1 MVWQK
6 FNYDNRGWESFYRNR
21 WQYDKVVRST
31 HGVNCTGSCSWMI
44 YVKDGVI
51 MTEMQALDYPI
62 INPEIPPYE
71 PRGCP
76 RGASFSWYEYSPH
89 RIKYPYVRRAL
100 LELWREE
107 LKKTSDPIKAWE
119 GIVEDPNKA
128 RKYKVLRGKGG
139 FVRASWDEVYEII
152 SAALIYTINK
162 YGPDRIFGFT
172 PIPAMSMVSYAAG
185 TRFLSLIG
193 GVVMSFYDWYAD
205 LPIASPQV
213 WGEQTDVPES
223 ADWFNAT
230 YIIDWGT
237 NIPQTRTPDAH
248 FYSEVRYRGAKVVAI
263 APDYAEYVKFADL
276 WIHPRPGTDGALAL
290 AMAHVIAKEFH
301 VDREVEYFKNYIK
314 KYTDAPF
321 LVILKEENN
330 RLLPERYLRASD
342 IFTNVDKA
350 EWKLVVFN
358 LNTNSLSIPNGSIG
372 FRWSNDKKWNLKLKD
387 SITER
392 DIEPA
397 LTMLNIHDKIVSVS
411 FPRFDQKGY
420 VDREVPVK
428 IIKTID
434 GRSVY
439 VTTVYDLLLA
449 NLGVKREDLKGYPSS
464 YDEDEP
470 YTPAWQEKITGVRK
484 ELVIQIAREF
494 AQNAEETKGK
504 SLVLMGAG
512 VNHWFHS
519 DLIYRAIITILMLI
533 GAIGVNGGGW
543 AHYVGQ
549 EKVRPFEGW
558 NTIAFAKDW
567 LPVTRLQSTGLWVY
581 MHTDQ
586 WRYDEVTMDKITVGK
601 TMYDHPADYAV
612 MSVKK
617 GWQPFY
623 PQFSTNPLNL
633 GKSVDDIIN
642 KLENGDT
649 SFSISDIDNPINF
662 PRILFVW
669 RSNLLFS
676 SGKGSEYF
684 LKHLLGTENSVEN
697 KDEVAKNY
705 VKEIKWVESAPEGK
719 LDLLIDINFRMDST
733 ALYSDIVL
741 PAATWYEKYDIS
753 STDMHTFVHPFN
765 PAINPP
771 WEARSDWKIF
781 VGLAKKFSE
790 MASKY
795 LPDKVIDAVYVP
807 FMHDTPGELASP
819 ETELD
824 TVDPPSSGVVARRE
838 KLIPGNNM
846 GNIVLIE
853 RHYSKIYEMMITL
866 GPLVK
871 DKKLSFFGIEV
882 NYSKEY
888 EELKEELG
896 SLEERPLLDEDKKVA
911 ETMLRLSGAT
921 NGEVSVRE
929 YKYLE
934 DKTGLNFEDLREGIE
949 EIKITFNDITAQPR
963 RVIDSPIESGIVKGG
978 RTYSSFAFNVEYEVP
993 WRTLSGR
1000 QHFYLDHPWIR
1011 EQGEQLPV
1019 YKPPLDIVKVPQSE
1033 GVLIARYLSPHGKWQ
1048 IHTTFMD
1055 NLRMLTLFRG
1065 GPVIWINE
1073 EDAKSIGVKDNDWVE
1088 VFNENGVI
1096 VIRAVVTNRIPRG
1109 TVIIYHAQE
1118 RTIYVKEA
1126 RNGKMSGSH
1135 NAVTRVHIKPTWLI
1149 GGYAQLSFFLN
1160 YYGPVGTQRDTI
1172 VAIRRLG

>member
-1 MVWQK
+1 MTWQK
-6 FNYDNRGWESFYRNR
+6 FEKGNREWESFYRNR

-44 YVKDGVI
+44 YVKDGIIV
-51 MTEMQALDYPI
+51 TEMQALDYPI
-62 INPEIPPYE
+62 INVEISPYE

-89 RIKYPYVRRAL
+89 RIKYPYIRRVL

-107 LKKTSDPIKAWE
+107 LQKTKDPVKAWE
-119 GIVEDPNKA
+119 NIVEDQEKA
-128 RKYKVLRGKGG
+128 KKYKSARGKGG
-139 FVRASWDEVYEII
+139 FVRISWDEVYELI
-152 SAALIYTINK
+152 SAALIYTIRK

-193 GVVMSFYDWYAD
+193 GVAMSFYDWYAD

-223 ADWFNAT
+223 ADWFNST

-248 FYSEVRYRGAKVVAI
+248 FYSEVRYRGTKIIAI

-276 WIHPRPGTDGALAL
+276 WIHPKPGTDGALAL

-301 VDREVEYFKNYIK
+301 VDNKVDYFENYIK

-321 LVILKEENN
+321 LVILEEEDN
-330 RLLPERYLRASD
+330 RLVPGRYLRASD
-342 IFTNVDKA
+342 ITTVDNG
-350 EWKLVVFN
+350 EWKLVVFD
-358 LNTNSLSIPNGSIG
+358 LNSDTLSIPNGSIG
-372 FRWSNDKKWNLKLKD
+372 FRWSNDKKWNLELKD
-387 SITER
+387 SISGKN
-392 DIEPA
+392 INPA
-397 LTMLNIHDKIVSVS
+397 LSLLGIHDQIVNVS
-411 FPRFDQKGY
+411 FPRFDEKGY
-420 VDREVPVK
+420 IEREVPVK
-428 IIKTID
+428 VIRTTK
-434 GRSVY
+434 GKNVY
-439 VTTVYDLLLA
+439 VATVFDLLLA
-449 NLGVKREDLKGYPSS
+449 NLGVGREGLKGYPNS
-464 YDEDEP
+464 YYDDVP
-470 YTPAWQEKITGVRK
+470 YTPAWQEKITGVPAD
-484 ELVIQIAREF
+484 LAIQVAREF
-494 AQNAEETKGK
+494 AQNSAETKGK
-504 SLVLMGAG
+504 SLVLVGAG
-512 VNHWFHS
+512 TNHWFHS

-558 NTIAFAKDW
+558 NTIAFARDW
-567 LPVTRLQSTGLWVY
+567 IPAPRWQSTGLWVY

-586 WRYDEVTMDKITVGK
+586 WRYEEVLMDTLAVGK
-601 TMYDHPADYAV
+601 TTYKHPADYVVLSA
-612 MSVKK
+612 KK

-623 PQFSTNPLNL
+623 PQFNANPLHV
-633 GKSVDDIIN
+633 GKSIEEVLA
-642 KLENGDT
+642 KLENNT
-649 SFSISDIDNPINF
+649 ISFAISDVDNPVNF

-669 RSNLLFS
+669 RANLLFS

-697 KDEVAKNY
+697 KNEVAKNY
-705 VKEIKWVESAPEGK
+705 VKEIKWRDPAPEGK
-719 LDLLIDINFRMDST
+719 LDLLIDVNFRMDST

-741 PAATWYEKYDIS
+741 PAATWYEKYDLS
-753 STDMHTFVHPFN
+753 STDMHTFVHPFT

-771 WEARSDWKIF
+771 WEVKSDWKTF

-790 MASKY
+790 MASRYFTDKTTDVVY
-795 LPDKVIDAVYVP
+795 LPLL
-807 FMHDTPGELASP
+807 HDTPDEIAYPLL
-819 ETELD
+819 T
-824 TVDPPSSGVVARRE
+824 DPDAQILMKE
-838 KLIPGNNM
+838 KMIPGKTM
-846 GNIVLIE
+846 GKVLLVE
-853 RHYSKIYEMMITL
+853 RDYSKVYEMMITL

-871 DKKLSFFGIEV
+871 DKKLNYFGIEV

-888 EELKEELG
+888 EELKESLG
-896 SLEERPLLDEDKKVA
+896 DFNGKPLINEDKKVA
-911 ETMLRLSGAT
+911 EAILRLSGST

-934 DKTGLNFEDLREGIE
+934 EKTGLNFENLREGIE
-949 EIKITFNDITAQPR
+949 EIRIQFDDIVTQPR

-978 RTYSSFAFNVEYEVP
+978 RTYSAFTFNIEYNVP

-1000 QHFYLDHPWIR
+1000 QHFYLDHMLIR
-1011 EQGEQLPV
+1011 EVGEQLPV
-1019 YKPPLDIVKVPQSE
+1019 YKPPLEIIKINKSDLK
-1033 GVLIARYLSPHGKWQ
+1033 GMLIARYLTPHGKWQ
-1048 IHTTFMD
+1048 IHSTFMD

-1065 GPVIWINE
+1065 GPVIWISE

-1096 VIRAVVTNRIPRG
+1096 VCRAVVTNRIPRG
-1109 TVIIYHAQE
+1109 TVIMYHAQE
-1118 RTIYVKEA
+1118 RTIYVKQA
-1126 RNGKMSGSH
+1126 KNGKMGGSH

-1149 GGYAQLSFFLN
+1149 GGYAQFSFSLN

-1172 VAIRRLG
+1172 VAIRRLE

>member
-1 MVWQK
+1 MTWQK
-6 FNYDNRGWESFYRNR
+6 FEKGGRDWEQFYRNR

-44 YVKDGVI
+44 YVKDGI
-51 MTEMQALDYPI
+51 IITEMQALDYPI

-107 LKKTSDPIKAWE
+107 LQRIKDPVKAWE
-119 GIVEDPNKA
+119 NIVENPEKSMQYKKA
-128 RKYKVLRGKGG
+128 RGKGG
-139 FVRASWDEVYEII
+139 FVRASWEEVYELI
-152 SAALIYTINK
+152 SAALIYTIKK

-172 PIPAMSMVSYAAG
+172 PIPAMSMVSYSAG

-223 ADWFNAT
+223 ADWYNST

-248 FYSEVRYRGAKVVAI
+248 FYTEVRYRGTKIVAI

-276 WIHPRPGTDGALAL
+276 WIHPKPGTDGALAL

-321 LVILKEENN
+321 LVILEEEDG
-330 RLLPERYLRASD
+330 RLVPGRYLRASD
-342 IFTNVDKA
+342 IASVDKGD
-350 EWKLVVFN
+350 WKLVVFD
-358 LNTNSLSIPNGSIG
+358 LNSNSFSIPNGSIG
-372 FRWSNDKKWNLKLKD
+372 FRWSNDKKWNLELKD
-387 SITER
+387 SITGK

-397 LTMLNIHDKIVSVS
+397 LTFLGIHDKVVSVS
-411 FPRFDQKGY
+411 FPRFDEKGY
-420 VDREVPVK
+420 IEREVPVK
-428 IIKTID
+428 VIKTTK
-434 GRSVY
+434 GKNVY
-439 VTTVYDLLLA
+439 ITTVFDLLLA
-449 NLGVKREDLKGYPSS
+449 NLGVKREGLKGYPEN
-464 YDEDEP
+464 YDDEVP
-470 YTPAWQEKITGVRK
+470 YTPAWQEKITGVPR
-484 ELVIQIAREF
+484 ELVIQVAREF

-504 SLVLMGAG
+504 SLVLVGAG
-512 VNHWFHS
+512 TNHWFHS

-549 EKVRPFEGW
+549 EKVRPIEGW
-558 NTIAFAKDW
+558 NTIAFARDW
-567 LPVTRLQSTGLWVY
+567 VPATRWQSTGLWVY

-586 WRYDEVTMDKITVGK
+586 WRYDEVLMDKLAVGK
-601 TMYDHPADYAV
+601 TMYTHPADYV
-612 MSVKK
+612 RLSVEK
-617 GWQPFY
+617 GWQPLY
-623 PQFSTNPLNL
+623 PQFNTNPLHVGN
-633 GKSVDDIIN
+633 SVDEVIN
-642 KLENGDT
+642 KLEKKDI
-649 SFSISDIDNPINF
+649 SFAVADIDNPINF

-697 KDEVAKNY
+697 RDEVAKNY
-705 VKEIKWVESAPEGK
+705 VKNIRWRDPAPEGK
-719 LDLLIDINFRMDST
+719 LDLLIDLNFRMDST

-753 STDMHTFVHPFN
+753 STDMHTFVHPFT
-765 PAINPP
+765 PAIDPP
-771 WEARSDWKIF
+771 WEAKSDWKIF
-781 VGLAKKFSE
+781 VNLAKKFSE

-795 LPDKVIDAVYVP
+795 FDRKVTDVVYVP
-807 FMHDTPGELASP
+807 LLHDTADEIAYPMLTDP
-819 ETELD
+819 EAQVLME
-824 TVDPPSSGVVARRE
+824 E
-838 KLIPGNNM
+838 KLTPGKNM
-846 GNIVLIE
+846 GKIILVE
-853 RHYSKIYEMMITL
+853 RDYSKVYEMMITL

-871 DKKLSFFGIEV
+871 EKKLMYFGIEN

-888 EELKEELG
+888 EELKEFLG
-896 SLEERPLLDEDKKVA
+896 SLDDRPLIDEDKKVA
-911 ETMLRLSGAT
+911 EAILRLSGST

-934 DKTGLNFEDLREGIE
+934 DKTGLDFRDLSEGIE
-949 EIKITFNDITAQPR
+949 EIKITFNDIIAQPR
-963 RVIDSPIESGIVKGG
+963 RVIDSPIESGIVKGN
-978 RTYSSFAFNVEYEVP
+978 RTYSAFTFNVEYYVP

-1000 QHFYLDHPWIR
+1000 QHFYLDHILIR
-1011 EQGEQLPV
+1011 EEGEQLPV
-1019 YKPPLDIVKVPQSE
+1019 YKPPLEIVKTTNTD
-1033 GVLIARYLSPHGKWQ
+1033 GVLIARYLTPHGKWQ
-1048 IHTTFMD
+1048 IHSTFMD

-1073 EDAKSIGVKDNDWVE
+1073 DDAKSIGVKDNDWVE
-1088 VFNENGVI
+1088 VFNENGII
-1096 VIRAVVTNRIPRG
+1096 VTRAVVSNRIPRG
-1109 TVIIYHAQE
+1109 TVIMYHAQE
-1118 RTIYVKEA
+1118 RTIYVKESK
-1126 RNGKMSGSH
+1126 NGKMSGSH

-1149 GGYAQLSFFLN
+1149 GGYAQFSFALN

-1172 VAIRRLG
+1172 VSIRRLE